1 MKQLLIILSFLLLSS
16 PLFGQS
22 EETCY
27 VAADSSKDFDRTLLS
42 NISVSLISEFLKEV
56 EPIPPAGI
64 SMNACVYQISAVK
77 RKDTTFVTFTGKNL
91 NSIGISKLSEPDGF
105 QESLLKALYIALED
119 KRKLICDAYGEY
131 IEKCGGVVKKIPA
144 EKIETIREMKNKYDL
159 FGKRIAVLDTRIERL
174 NSGAVKV
181 VTNPHSFGNP
191 RADLQITSSL
201 SMASAASSFECK
213 KKKTSMAK
221 PSGFPS
227 RALTMIVPY
236 GPAGGSGQIAAAMA
250 GAVTGHTGVNIN
262 RDHKPGGSGTVGMTS
277 YMSAP
282 ADGYTVLE
290 HIDDASSAH
299 ALDSSRPNPAVD
311 LIPLVISQVTFSQ
324 IYIRTNETR
333 YNDWSSFVRWVKAQN
348 GKSTIA
354 NVSKE
359 SSMERVTMKFITE
372 AAGIKIQQISFDKGA
387 PRYGALLGGQV
398 DALFEQPGD
407 VRKFLNA
414 GSSMATGIFKPILT
428 IFNERPSVFADV
440 PTHKE
445 MGMNFEP
452 LLRFRGFY
460 VHTDAPPDRVKWLQW
475 AFQWGYCQD
484 SYQKFNESKYMNV
497 IDSFRDTAGARDLIK
512 SSIIQ
517 YRNVYKEMGLN
528 VK

>member
-1 MKQLLIILSFLLLSS
+1 MLVDSLKKLI
-16 PLFGQS
+16 
-22 EETCY
+22 
-27 VAADSSKDFDRTLLS
+27 K
-42 NISVSLISEFLKEV
+42 ISLSLIL
-56 EPIPPAGI
+56 
-64 SMNACVYQISAVK
+64 
-77 RKDTTFVTFTGKNL
+77 
-91 NSIGISKLSEPDGF
+91 
-105 QESLLKALYIALED
+105 
-119 KRKLICDAYGEY
+119 
-131 IEKCGGVVKKIPA
+131 
-144 EKIETIREMKNKYDL
+144 
-159 FGKRIAVLDTRIERL
+159 
-174 NSGAVKV
+174 
-181 VTNPHSFGNP
+181 
-191 RADLQITSSL
+191 ITS
-201 SMASAASSFECK
+201 MANVALSFECK
-213 KKKTSMAK
+213 VKKSSMSK

-250 GAVTGHTGVNIN
+250 EAVTSLTDVSIN
-262 RDHKPGGSGTVGMTS
+262 RDHKPGGSGTVGMTA

-282 ADGYTVLE
+282 SDGYTVLE

-299 ALDSSRPNPAVD
+299 ALDSSRPNPAED

-333 YNDWSSFVRWVKAQN
+333 YSDWPSFVKWVKAQK

-359 SSMERVTMKFITE
+359 GSMERVTMKFITE
-372 AAGIKIQQISFDKGA
+372 ASGIKIQQISFDKGA

-407 VRKFLNA
+407 VRKFLDA
-414 GSSMATGIFKPILT
+414 KKFKPILT
-428 IFNERPSVFADV
+428 IFNERPEVFGSV

-460 VHTDAPPDRVKWLQW
+460 VNANAPSDRVKWLQW
-475 AFQWGYCQD
+475 AFQRAYCQD
-484 SYQKFNESKYMNV
+484 SYQKFNESKFMTV
-497 IDSFRDTAGARDLIK
+497 IDSYRDTEGARKLIR
-512 SSIIQ
+512 SSINQ
-517 YRNVYKEMGLN
+517 YRNVYKEMGLD

>member
-1 MKQLLIILSFLLLSS
+1 MKKIYLKKLTAFGFAGILSF
-16 PLFGQS
+16 
-22 EETCY
+22 
-27 VAADSSKDFDRTLLS
+27 
-42 NISVSLISEFLKEV
+42 SL
-56 EPIPPAGI
+56 
-64 SMNACVYQISAVK
+64 
-77 RKDTTFVTFTGKNL
+77 
-91 NSIGISKLSEPDGF
+91 
-105 QESLLKALYIALED
+105 
-119 KRKLICDAYGEY
+119 
-131 IEKCGGVVKKIPA
+131 
-144 EKIETIREMKNKYDL
+144 
-159 FGKRIAVLDTRIERL
+159 
-174 NSGAVKV
+174 
-181 VTNPHSFGNP
+181 
-191 RADLQITSSL
+191 
-201 SMASAASSFECK
+201 ASSAGAFECK
-213 KKKTSMAK
+213 NKRTGMIK

-250 GAVTGHTGVNIN
+250 EAVTSLTDVSIN
-262 RDHKPGGSGTVGMTS
+262 RDHKPGGSGTVGMTA

-333 YNDWSSFVRWVKAQN
+333 YKNWFSFVKWVKAQN

-359 SSMERVTMKFITE
+359 GSMERVTMKFITE
-372 AAGIKIQQISFDKGA
+372 ASDIKIQQISFDKGA

-407 VRKFLNA
+407 VRKFLDA
-414 GSSMATGIFKPILT
+414 DKFKPILT

-440 PTHKE
+440 PTHME

-460 VHTDAPPDRVKWLQW
+460 VHANAPADRVKWLQW
-475 AFQWGYCQD
+475 AFQRAYCQN
-484 SYQKFNESKYMNV
+484 SYQKFNESKFMNV
-497 IDSFRDTAGARDLIK
+497 IDSYRDTAGARDLIK

-517 YRNVYKEMGLN
+517 YRNVYKDMGLD